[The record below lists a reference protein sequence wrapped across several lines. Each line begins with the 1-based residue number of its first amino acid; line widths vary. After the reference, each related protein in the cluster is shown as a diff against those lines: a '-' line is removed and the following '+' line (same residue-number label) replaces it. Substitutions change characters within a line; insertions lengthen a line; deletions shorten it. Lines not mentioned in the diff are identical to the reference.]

1 MMVLGEHATD
11 ARRRCTRQ
19 EIGRSEVGGD
29 SKFWV
34 FFGGIWLLVGLG
46 FAVVSLGVLLT
57 GAHTEADEPALFWI
71 FLPVG
76 LVLAAVGGFIIRRAL
91 VTAARDK
98 RLMQSGIQLTAIVTD
113 IRRSPIDINRQAR
126 WHVHYRY
133 EYSTGRS
140 FEGRSR
146 ALSGAAVERFKPG
159 DAILIR
165 ADPRQP
171 AESLFI
177 GAAP

>member
-1 MMVLGEHATD
+1 MRRATG
-11 ARRRCTRQ
+11 RTSNSRCAQQATG
-19 EIGRSEVGGD
+19 IGAAMGGD
-29 SKFWV
+29 NRLWV

-46 FAVVSLGVLLT
+46 FAVVSLGALLF
-57 GAHTEADEPALFWI
+57 ADPSDMDEPGLLWV

-76 LVLAAVGGFIIRRAL
+76 LVLPVVGGYIVRRAL

-98 RLMQSGIQLTAIVTD
+98 RLMQSGIQLTATVTD
-113 IRRSPIDINRQAR
+113 IRRSPIEVNRQAR

-146 ALSGAAVERFKPG
+146 ALSSGAVEDLKPG
-159 DAILIR
+159 GEVLIKV
-165 ADPRQP
+165 DPRHP
-171 AESLFI
+171 EESLFL
-177 GAAP
+177 GTA

>member
-1 MMVLGEHATD
+1 MRRAADPTPSSRC
-11 ARRRCTRQ
+11 ARQKRV
-19 EIGRSEVGGD
+19 GAAMGGD

-34 FFGGIWLLVGLG
+34 FFGSIWLIVGLG
-46 FAVVSLGVLLT
+46 FAVVSLGALLFVDPR
-57 GAHTEADEPALFWI
+57 EMDEPGLLWV

-76 LVLAAVGGFIIRRAL
+76 LILTAVGGYIVRHGL

-98 RLMQSGIQLTAIVTD
+98 RLMQSGIQLTATVTD

-133 EYSTGRS
+133 EYSAGRN

-146 ALSGAAVERFKPG
+146 ALPGNVVEGCGAGGEV
-159 DAILIR
+159 LIKV
-165 ADPRQP
+165 DPRRP
-171 AESLFI
+171 EESLFL
-177 GAAP
+177 GKA